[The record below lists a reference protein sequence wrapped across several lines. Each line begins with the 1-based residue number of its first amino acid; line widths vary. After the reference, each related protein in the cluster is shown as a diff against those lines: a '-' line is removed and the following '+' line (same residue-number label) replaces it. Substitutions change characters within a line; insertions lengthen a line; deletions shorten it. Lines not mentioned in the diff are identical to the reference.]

1 MTLTDDEDLTKLI
14 AARKSVRVKFV
25 NDEDI
30 VQHIVH
36 LKERKRGG
44 LPHMERTVSSGAK
57 RQAVMIND
65 QEVVLGSSD
74 EEDEVY
80 KSSRAL
86 VNDGVAGGK
95 DLFTFRTPKKS
106 NSMTQKALE
115 SKTPTTPKSKNSL
128 QEFNRQYT
136 ALESKTPTTP
146 KSKNSLQEFNRQY
159 TGLQSRSPNT
169 PKSRKPLSE
178 SNRHET
184 GSLAMT
190 LRKKSHKRPETTTP
204 YRLRKRNHFA
214 YNDESSSDSLYSSSD
229 ESDSSFEPQ
238 QKVLSNTADLT
249 IKESNDSSKIKPTS
263 EANTKISTPSASK
276 KMPEEDMPSVVEQYF
291 EVHSTKGLTSDRTL
305 SRLDMP
311 RIDLDDLQKLL
322 KNVSGNHCKE
332 YKQLFD
338 KYPEYFDKWLFLL
351 SYGFNILVYGFGSK
365 KSLLEKFFSK
375 KLNGYDHVIVNGFFP
390 SLSIK
395 HILDSITE
403 EILNEEGTFKTLLDQ
418 CEFIKKSLED
428 DDRDFFLLIHN
439 IDGIMLRSAKV
450 QNIFSFLCKIKRF
463 HMVASVDHINAP
475 LIWDQMR
482 YIRFNWLWCDV
493 TTYEPYM
500 EETAYE
506 NSLMVQQSGRLALSS
521 LSHVMHSLTSNA
533 KGIFML
539 LARYQMENQAGVQN
553 YQGMSFHDLYLRCRE
568 SFLVNNDIALR
579 SQLTEFRDHKLIK
592 SKKAADGIEHLIIQ
606 LDTSTLKDYFETE
619 EAL

>member
-1 MTLTDDEDLTKLI
+1 MMLTDDKDLTKLI
-14 AARKSVRVKFV
+14 ATRKSVRVKFV

-86 VNDGVAGGK
+86 MVNDGDAGGK

-106 NSMTQKALE
+106 NSMTQKAFE
-115 SKTPTTPKSKNSL
+115 SKTPTTPKSKNSV
-128 QEFNRQYT
+128 QECNRQH
-136 ALESKTPTTP
+136 
-146 KSKNSLQEFNRQY
+146 

-178 SNRHET
+178 SNRQET
-184 GSLAMT
+184 DSLAMT

-204 YRLRKRNHFA
+204 YRLRKRNDIA
-214 YNDESSSDSLYSSSD
+214 YNDESSSDSLCSSSD

-249 IKESNDSSKIKPTS
+249 IKESKDSSKIKPTS
-263 EANTKISTPSASK
+263 KANTKISTPSASK
-276 KMPEEDMPSVVEQYF
+276 KMSEEDMPSIVEQYF

-332 YKQLFD
+332 YKQLFN
-338 KYPEYFDKWLFLL
+338 KYSEYFDKWLFLL
-351 SYGFNILVYGFGSK
+351 SYGFNIMVYGFGSK
-365 KSLLEKFFSK
+365 KSLLEKFFSE

-428 DDRDFFLLIHN
+428 DDRDFYLLIHN

-482 YIRFNWLWCDV
+482 YIKFNWLWCDV

-539 LARYQMENQAGVQN
+539 LARYQMENQASVQN
-553 YQGMSFHDLYLRCRE
+553 YQGN
-568 SFLVNNDIALR
+568 FLV
-579 SQLTEFRDHKLIK
+579 KLFCMY
-592 SKKAADGIEHLIIQ
+592 AIERVRKL
-606 LDTSTLKDYFETE
+606 S
-619 EAL
+619 

>member
-1 MTLTDDEDLTKLI
+1 MMLTDDKDLTKLI
-14 AARKSVRVKFV
+14 ATRKSVRVKFV

-86 VNDGVAGGK
+86 MVNDGDAGGK

-106 NSMTQKALE
+106 NSMTQKAFE
-115 SKTPTTPKSKNSL
+115 SKTPTTPKSKNSV
-128 QEFNRQYT
+128 QECNRQH
-136 ALESKTPTTP
+136 
-146 KSKNSLQEFNRQY
+146 

-178 SNRHET
+178 SNRQET
-184 GSLAMT
+184 DSLAMT

-204 YRLRKRNHFA
+204 YRLRKRNDIA
-214 YNDESSSDSLYSSSD
+214 YNDESSSDSLCSSSD

-249 IKESNDSSKIKPTS
+249 IKESKDSSKIKPTS
-263 EANTKISTPSASK
+263 KANTKISTPSASK
-276 KMPEEDMPSVVEQYF
+276 KMSEEDMPSIVEQYF

-332 YKQLFD
+332 YKQLFN
-338 KYPEYFDKWLFLL
+338 KYSEYFDKWLFLL
-351 SYGFNILVYGFGSK
+351 SYGFNIMVYGFGSK
-365 KSLLEKFFSK
+365 KSLLEKFFSE

-428 DDRDFFLLIHN
+428 DDRDFYLLIHN

-482 YIRFNWLWCDV
+482 YIKFNWLWCDV

-539 LARYQMENQAGVQN
+539 LARYQMENQASVQN
-553 YQGMSFHDLYLRCRE
+553 YQGMSFHDLYQRCRE

-592 SKKAADGIEHLIIQ
+592 SKKVKFNSLHFIIGNW
-606 LDTSTLKDYFETE
+606 SCSICR
-619 EAL
+619 